1 MHKLYCCIHCNSVS
15 YDWCCLGI
23 LFYIICGANCVLWS
37 VTFDLVDLGC
47 KVQNYGPAHMP
58 LNGYTVEPVLS
69 GHPSRKKNDILKIR
83 CSLEKSLQGQTVSP
97 VVKAQHLGCD
107 SHLSDGLWWKV
118 ISHKDR
124 RSKQALLYGICS
136 LCVQSISVTS
146 SHAYQTSY
154 YLLKVVVDLVV
165 LTFCKRCGSAQ

>member
-1 MHKLYCCIHCNSVS
+1 MHELYCCIHCNSVG

-23 LFYIICGANCVLWS
+23 LFYICGANCVHWS

-47 KVQNYGPAHMP
+47 KDQNYGPAHMP
-58 LNGYTVEPVLS
+58 LNGYTVEPVSS
-69 GHPSRKKNDILKIR
+69 GHPFRKKNVILKIR
-83 CSLEKSLQGQTVSP
+83 CSLKKSLEEQTVLP
-97 VVKAQHLGCD
+97 VVKDHYLGCD
-107 SHLSDGLWWKV
+107 RHLSNGLWWRV
-118 ISHKDR
+118 ISHYKDG

-136 LCVQSISVTS
+136 LWVQSISVTS

-165 LTFCKRCGSAQ
+165 LTFCKCCGSAQ